1 MFHRCVRK
9 NIGRYVRIIPLHF
22 SFLEGC
28 RCSFWKEDARAKGER
43 AMSPQNRTREIQVKF
58 YVTEH
63 ELKMINLKMRQAGTT
78 NREAYLRKMAID
90 GFVLKLDIPELKEL
104 VSLMRYMG
112 NNTNQIAK
120 RLNEGGN
127 MYQSELSEIQEQQ
140 EQIWEGLRKLLIRL
154 GEI

>member
-1 MFHRCVRK
+1 
-9 NIGRYVRIIPLHF
+9 
-22 SFLEGC
+22 
-28 RCSFWKEDARAKGER
+28 
-43 AMSPQNRTREIQVKF
+43 MSPQNRTREIQVKF

-63 ELKMINLKMRQAGTT
+63 ELEMISLKMKQVGTT

-104 VSLMRYMG
+104 VSRMRYMG

>member
-1 MFHRCVRK
+1 
-9 NIGRYVRIIPLHF
+9 
-22 SFLEGC
+22 
-28 RCSFWKEDARAKGER
+28 
-43 AMSPQNRTREIQVKF
+43 MSPQNRTREIQVKF

-63 ELKMINLKMRQAGTT
+63 ELEMISLKMKQVGTT

-120 RLNEGGN
+120 RLNEGGT
-127 MYQSELSEIQEQQ
+127 MYQSVLSEIQEQQ

>member
-1 MFHRCVRK
+1 MSNVNRKRDILVRFWVTPAELDMIK
-9 NIGRYVRIIPLHF
+9 NRMKQIPT
-22 SFLEGC
+22 
-28 RCSFWKEDARAKGER
+28 D
-43 AMSPQNRTREIQVKF
+43 NR
-58 YVTEH
+58 
-63 ELKMINLKMRQAGTT
+63 G
-78 NREAYLRKMAID
+78 AYLRKMAID
-90 GFVLKLDIPELKEL
+90 GVVLKLDIPELKEL

-154 GEI
+154 SEI

>member
-1 MFHRCVRK
+1 MT
-9 NIGRYVRIIPLHF
+9 
-22 SFLEGC
+22 E
-28 RCSFWKEDARAKGER
+28 E
-43 AMSPQNRTREIQVKF
+43 NRTRSIQIKF
-58 YVTEH
+58 RVNESEA
-63 ELKMINLKMRQAGTT
+63 ELIERKMKQLGTS
-78 NREAYLRKMAID
+78 NRDAYLRKMAID
-90 GFVLKLDIPELKEL
+90 GFVLKLEIPELKEL

>member
-1 MFHRCVRK
+1 MT
-9 NIGRYVRIIPLHF
+9 
-22 SFLEGC
+22 E
-28 RCSFWKEDARAKGER
+28 E
-43 AMSPQNRTREIQVKF
+43 NRTRSIQIKF
-58 YVTEH
+58 RVNESEA
-63 ELKMINLKMRQAGTT
+63 ELIQRKMKQLGTS
-78 NREAYLRKMAID
+78 NRDAYLRKMAID
-90 GFVLKLDIPELKEL
+90 GFVLKLEIPELKEL

>member
-1 MFHRCVRK
+1 MMPNRK
-9 NIGRYVRIIPLHF
+9 RVIQLNFRV
-22 SFLEGC
+22 
-28 RCSFWKEDARAKGER
+28 
-43 AMSPQNRTREIQVKF
+43 SPE
-58 YVTEH
+58 
-63 ELKMINLKMRQAGTT
+63 ELKIIEEKMKQYGTT
-78 NREAYLRKMAID
+78 NREAFLRRIILEGYVIRFD
-90 GFVLKLDIPELKEL
+90 LPELKEIL
-104 VSLMRYMG
+104 RLLRYMG

>member
-1 MFHRCVRK
+1 M
-9 NIGRYVRIIPLHF
+9 I
-22 SFLEGC
+22 E
-28 RCSFWKEDARAKGER
+28 E
-43 AMSPQNRTREIQVKF
+43 NRTRSIQIKF
-58 YVTEH
+58 RVNESEA
-63 ELKMINLKMRQAGTT
+63 ELIERKMQQLGTS
-78 NREAYLRKMAID
+78 NRDAYLRKMAID
-90 GFVLKLDIPELKEL
+90 GFVLKLDVPELKEL

>member
-1 MFHRCVRK
+1 MTEEK
-9 NIGRYVRIIPLHF
+9 
-22 SFLEGC
+22 
-28 RCSFWKEDARAKGER
+28 
-43 AMSPQNRTREIQVKF
+43 RTRSMQIKF
-58 YVTEH
+58 RVNESEA
-63 ELKMINLKMRQAGTT
+63 ELIERKMKQLGTS
-78 NREAYLRKMAID
+78 NRDAYLRKMAID
-90 GFVLKLDIPELKEL
+90 GFVLKLEIPELKEL

-140 EQIWEGLRKLLIRL
+140 EQIWEGLRRLLIRL

>member
-1 MFHRCVRK
+1 MSNVNRKRDILVRFWVTPTELDMIK
-9 NIGRYVRIIPLHF
+9 NRMKQIPT
-22 SFLEGC
+22 
-28 RCSFWKEDARAKGER
+28 D
-43 AMSPQNRTREIQVKF
+43 NR
-58 YVTEH
+58 
-63 ELKMINLKMRQAGTT
+63 G
-78 NREAYLRKMAID
+78 AYLRKMAID
-90 GFVLKLDIPELKEL
+90 GVVLKLDIPELKEL

>member
-1 MFHRCVRK
+1 
-9 NIGRYVRIIPLHF
+9 
-22 SFLEGC
+22 
-28 RCSFWKEDARAKGER
+28 
-43 AMSPQNRTREIQVKF
+43 MSPQNRTREIQVKF

-63 ELKMINLKMRQAGTT
+63 ELEKISLKMKQAGTT

-90 GFVLKLDIPELKEL
+90 GFVLKLEIPELKEL
-104 VSLMRYMG
+104 VSLMRYMS

-127 MYQSELSEIQEQQ
+127 MYQVDLEDIQEKQ
-140 EQIWEGLRKLLIRL
+140 EKIWEGLRILMLRL